1 MNSNYLREAL
11 AKFDMSLSEWLKL
24 ENRDEIV
31 DEILEFAFEQF
42 ARDLADTIDAYINL
56 DSRKSF
62 KENNDV

>member
-11 AKFDMSLSEWLKL
+11 AKFGLSLSEWLQ

-42 ARDLADTIDAYINL
+42 ARDLDDTIDAYINL